1 MENECFPCIQLS
13 TATGRSRESDS
24 PVVVKEEPMSD
35 PGSPES
41 CPMSPSSPPSLVH
54 TDARYDQH
62 KVREVYSSV
71 TALTRLPV
79 E

>member
-41 CPMSPSSPPSLVH
+41 CPMSPSSPPSLLH
-54 TDARYDQH
+54 TDAKHDQH

>member
-54 TDARYDQH
+54 TDARHDQH
-62 KVREVYSSV
+62 KVSKVYSSV
-71 TALTRLPV
+71 TALPMLQA